1 MDDLETIRA
10 IGSWVSGVGA
20 TGVLVFVIWRL
31 ESNKW
36 KTEASHKEV
45 VDKQDQKHKEVVEE
59 VRRSEQRAWG
69 MVDKLTEA
77 RTEDNA
83 VMEKFSDRI
92 SDLAR
97 VVDSLRSTI
106 ENQRARR

>member
-1 MDDLETIRA
+1 MDELETIKT

-20 TGVLVFVIWRL
+20 TGVLVFVIYRL
-31 ESNKW
+31 ETGKW
-36 KTEASHKEV
+36 KTKDNH
-45 VDKQDQKHKEVVEE
+45 EE
-59 VRRSEQRAWG
+59 VIGEVRKSEERAWE

-77 RTEDNA
+77 RNADNA

-106 ENQRARR
+106 ESQRNRR